1 MGYKD
6 MSRGSRV
13 SAGLLSSVQDT
24 IRGVGERYWE

>member
-6 MSRGSRV
+6 MSCACRV
-13 SAGLLSSVQDT
+13 SAVGLLSVQDT